1 MISSPACRS
10 KWKPRYLPV
19 TRHVTIAA
27 VNRQDATDL
36 VSTTLAA
43 AAIVIQVVL
52 AVVLVVAIAALWSP
66 GARRLLSEAR
76 DSLLGGELW
85 VAWGFALVATL
96 GSLFFSVV
104 SEFIP
109 NRLCWFQRIGMYPLA
124 ALLLIAAIR
133 RDYRG
138 GALYGLPCAVFGA
151 LVAIYHIYIEY
162 HPEAE
167 TAGCKIGAPCT
178 TKWIDKLGYI
188 TIPVLALTAFLAIIT
203 LLSMALSRSRSRS
216 APRSRSERGQ
226 LLAPR

>member
-19 TRHVTIAA
+19 SRHATIGA
-27 VNRQDATDL
+27 VARQDATDV

-43 AAIVIQVVL
+43 AAIVIELVL
-52 AVVLVVAIAALWSP
+52 AVVLVVAIAAIWSP
-66 GARRLLSEAR
+66 GARRLLTEAR

-85 VAWGFALVATL
+85 IAWGFALVATL
-96 GSLFFSVV
+96 GSLFFSEV
-104 SEFIP
+104 SQFIP
-109 NRLCWFQRIGMYPLA
+109 CRLCWFQRIGMYPLA
-124 ALLLIAAIR
+124 AFLLIAAIR

-203 LLSMALSRSRSRS
+203 LLAMALSRSPSRSRS
-216 APRSRSERGQ
+216 VQSVSV
-226 LLAPR
+226 